1 MPDLIPRLCFV
12 GPMVG
17 VNPGHVTT
25 QGEIISGLFKQ
36 LGYPVTRASFHPNRY
51 LRLIDIVTTVVKKRR
66 EIDILIVHTFGGPSF
81 VIEDIASRL
90 GRLFGHRVI
99 MFLHGGAFPQF
110 MANFP
115 RWTRRVLDRAHTI
128 VAPSDYLA
136 RAIELYGF
144 QARIIPN
151 IINISAYPYRSRSQ
165 LQPRLFW
172 MRSFHDV
179 WNPLMAVRVLARIRE
194 KFPEATL
201 VMAGQDKGLQA
212 EARKLAHELGVGEAV
227 RFPGYLTLAGKIEE
241 FSGADIFINT
251 NRIDNMPVALIEA
264 CATGLPVVT
273 TNVGGIPYLF
283 ADGETALFVRD
294 DDDQQMADA
303 IHTLL
308 ENPSLAAKLSAEGRL
323 LAERSSWR
331 QLRPKWE
338 DMFQEVLK
346 GKQPAE
352 FE

>member
-1 MPDLIPRLCFV
+1 
-12 GPMVG
+12 MVG
-17 VNPGHVTT
+17 INPGHVTT
-25 QGEIISGLFKQ
+25 QGEIISALFKQ
-36 LGYPVTRASFHPNRY
+36 LGYPVTRASFHLNRY
-51 LRLIDIVTTVVKKRR
+51 ARLIDIAVTIIKKRR

-81 VIEDIASRL
+81 VIEDAASRL

-110 MANFP
+110 MAEFP
-115 RWTRRVLDRAHTI
+115 RWTRRVLGRAHVI

-151 IINISAYPYRSRSQ
+151 IINISAYPYRSRGQ
-165 LQPRLFW
+165 LRPRLLW

-179 WNPLMAVRVLARIRE
+179 WNPLMAVRVLAQIRE
-194 KFPEATL
+194 KRPDATL

-212 EARKLAHELGVGEAV
+212 EARKLADEMGVGGAV
-227 RFPGYLTLAGKIEE
+227 RFPGYLNPADKIEE
-241 FSGADIFINT
+241 FSRADIFINT

-264 CATGLPVVT
+264 CAAGLPVVT

-294 DDDQQMADA
+294 DDDQQMAEA

-308 ENPSLAAKLSAEGRL
+308 ENPALAAKLSVEGRI
-323 LAERSSWR
+323 LAERSSWD
-331 QLRPKWE
+331 QIRPKWE
-338 DMFQEVLK
+338 EMFREALQ
-346 GKQPAE
+346 GKQSTL

>member
-1 MPDLIPRLCFV
+1 
-12 GPMVG
+12 
-17 VNPGHVTT
+17 
-25 QGEIISGLFKQ
+25 
-36 LGYPVTRASFHPNRY
+36 
-51 LRLIDIVTTVVKKRR
+51 LIDIITTIIKKRR
-66 EIDILIVHTFGGPSF
+66 EIDILIIHTFGGPSF
-81 VIEDIASRL
+81 IIEAAASRL

-115 RWTRRVLDRAHTI
+115 RWTQRVLGRAHTI
-128 VAPSDYLA
+128 VAPSGYLA

-151 IINISAYPYRSRSQ
+151 IINISAYPYQSRSQ
-165 LQPRLFW
+165 LQPKLFW

-179 WNPLMAVRVLARIRE
+179 WNPLMGVRVLARVRE
-194 KFPEATL
+194 RYPKATL

-212 EARKLAHELGVGEAV
+212 EARKLADEIGVGGAV
-227 RFPGYLTLAGKIEE
+227 RFPGYLNLADKIEE
-241 FSGADIFINT
+241 FSRADIFINT

-264 CATGLPVVT
+264 CAIGLPVVT

-294 DDDQQMADA
+294 DDDQQMAEA
-303 IHTLL
+303 IRTLL
-308 ENPSLAAKLSAEGRL
+308 ENPALAAKLSVEARL
-323 LAERSSWR
+323 LAERSSWD
-331 QLRPKWE
+331 QVRPKWE
-338 DMFQEVLK
+338 VMFQKVLE
-346 GKQPAE
+346 GKQTTE

>member
-1 MPDLIPRLCFV
+1 MANGTPRLCFI
-12 GPMVG
+12 GPMIG
-17 VNPGHVTT
+17 INPGHVTT
-25 QGEIISGLFKQ
+25 QGEIISTLFKQ
-36 LGYPVTRASFHPNRY
+36 LDYQVARASFHLNRY
-51 LRLIDIVTTVVKKRR
+51 ARLIDIVATIIKKRR

-115 RWTRRVLDRAHTI
+115 RWARRVLGRAHAI

-151 IINISAYPYRSRSQ
+151 IINISVYPYRNRSQ
-165 LQPRLFW
+165 LKPRLFW
-172 MRSFHDV
+172 MRSFHEV

-194 KFPEATL
+194 KYPGATL
-201 VMAGQDKGLQA
+201 VMAGQDKGLQT
-212 EARKLAHELGVGEAV
+212 EARKLAHELGVIEAV
-227 RFPGYLTLAGKIEE
+227 RFPGYLNLADKIEE
-241 FSGADIFINT
+241 FSRADIFINT

-264 CATGLPVVT
+264 CAIGLPVVT
-273 TNVGGIPYLF
+273 SNVGGIPYLF
-283 ADGETALFVRD
+283 VDGETALFVRD
-294 DDDQQMADA
+294 DDDQQMAEA
-303 IHTLL
+303 IYTLL
-308 ENPSLAAKLSAEGRL
+308 DNPALAAKLSAAGRL
-323 LAERSSWR
+323 LAERSSWD
-331 QLRPKWE
+331 QVRPKWE
-338 DMFQEVLK
+338 EMFREALK
-346 GKQPAE
+346 GKQSAE